1 MYMLVNMLKKQ
12 FHEINS
18 ENLRL
23 QTRIK
28 KAKKEKE
35 KAEKECDVMKMIRED
50 GQMESKENQEKRRK
64 MLLEAEWKRKIR
76 RKAEE
81 TRKADAKLKQLKREV
96 KGDNLKH
103 LQKELKFYENL
114 NINLGQESDKRESQL
129 KRGREGLKK
138 RQAYEKDELKVKDSQ
153 VQELHGRF
161 DFLLKEKFKV
171 KAEFNDLILQEEM
184 GKGGMRKSGKKKVN
198 KERLKRQR
206 QQWESLKEEIK
217 ETVEEIQMKE
227 DMYKEITKGDTDMGQ
242 VEGLHYTD
250 NKEILLTIDGEN
262 EMEEDVLFYL
272 FGGRNLELY
281 LELEGVASGTFI
293 ASVQKVL
300 TEMKGKS
307 DYSGLADKLN
317 QDCGKDKGLP
327 EVLGKMLGDVLEE
340 VVRRREKSNPTAKK
354 NKKKKIGMTK
364 TKARVEYLTEFLV
377 ENMGYKVHVPAKDK
391 NQEYVEECKAVLK
404 KWELTEWTDG
414 EMESSEEAWVRYV
427 LVRKKGFSAKDS
439 SLLIG
444 SAFWNTRE
452 AKDVTMEAI
461 GRGME
466 KYIKFVEKKLKEDLS
481 ESNKQTADQQKVEDE
496 ELEQAATHIQ
506 RMYRKKCSKKSKR
519 EEEIKEEIEEDIE
532 MDGDIEEEILEEKP
546 GEEKALEEVDDTD
559 WAAKEE
565 EAATKIQQLYK
576 AKGVRQK
583 KRKQKEKE
591 AREAAEEE
599 AAALKI
605 QTLYKKKKAI
615 EYTNKKRAQ
624 KKKEDEETEQAAI
637 MIQKVYKGKKSR
649 KKIKKS
655 KAKGAIG

>member
-1 MYMLVNMLKKQ
+1 MLVNMLKKQ

-28 KAKKEKE
+28 KTKKEKE
-35 KAEKECDVMKMIRED
+35 KAEKECEVMKMIRED

-76 RKAEE
+76 RKTEE

-96 KGDNLKH
+96 KGENLKH

-114 NINLGQESDKRESQL
+114 NINLNQESDKRENEL

-138 RQAYEKDELKVKDSQ
+138 RQAYERDELKVKESQ

-161 DFLLKEKFKV
+161 DFLVKEKFKV

-184 GKGGMRKSGKKKVN
+184 GKGGIRKSGKKKMN
-198 KERLKRQR
+198 KEKLKRQR

-227 DMYKEITKGDTDMGQ
+227 DMYKEITKGDIGMGQ

-262 EMEEDVLFYL
+262 EMDEDVLFYL

-281 LELEGVASGTFI
+281 LELEGVDSDTFI
-293 ASVQKVL
+293 ATVQKVL
-300 TEMKGKS
+300 NEMKS
-307 DYSGLADKLN
+307 TNDYSGLADKLN
-317 QDCGKDKGLP
+317 QDCGKSKGLP

-340 VVRRREKSNPTAKK
+340 VVRRREKNNPTAKK
-354 NKKKKIGMTK
+354 NKKKKIGVSK
-364 TKARVEYLTEFLV
+364 TKARVEYLTEFLA
-377 ENMGYKVHVPAKDK
+377 EHMNYKVYVPAKEK
-391 NQEYVEECKAVLK
+391 NQEYVGELKSVLK
-404 KWELTEWTDG
+404 KWESTEWTDIQ
-414 EMESSEEAWVRYV
+414 MESSEEAWVRYI
-427 LVRKKGFSAKDS
+427 LVQKKNFSAKEA

-461 GRGME
+461 GRSMK
-466 KYIKFVEKKLKEDLS
+466 KYIKFVEKKLKENLS
-481 ESNKQTADQQKVEDE
+481 KSNKQKAEDE

-532 MDGDIEEEILEEKP
+532 IDVDIEEDILEEKP
-546 GEEKALEEVDDTD
+546 GEEKALEEVDDID

-565 EAATKIQQLYK
+565 EAATKIQKLYK

-583 KRKQKEKE
+583 KRKEKEK
-591 AREAAEEE
+591 AKREAEEEE

-605 QTLYKKKKAI
+605 QKHYKAKKAN
-615 EYTNKKRAQ
+615 EYSNKKRAQ

-637 MIQKVYKGKKSR
+637 MIQKVYKGKQSR
-649 KKIKKS
+649 RKIKKS
-655 KAKGAIG
+655 KTNTTID